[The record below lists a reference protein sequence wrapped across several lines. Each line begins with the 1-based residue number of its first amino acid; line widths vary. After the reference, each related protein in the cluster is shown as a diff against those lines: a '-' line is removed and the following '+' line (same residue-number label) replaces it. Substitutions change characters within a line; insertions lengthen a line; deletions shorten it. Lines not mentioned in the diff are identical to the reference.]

1 MHHAALAEGGHD
13 GRVSER
19 TGPVYR
25 ASGPNRVAAWI
36 ILVGSLAVAVGINAR
51 GGGASAATAAVGVAC
66 VVVAFLAAS
75 SLRFQVQAK
84 PEHLVVCSGGPV
96 RRIPWSEVKGFG
108 VDERRGRVIYVLLSG
123 GRKRLLPVPDVRSG
137 RMTAKEV
144 RDELQRYWKARRR

>member
-1 MHHAALAEGGHD
+1 MT
-13 GRVSER
+13 ER

-36 ILVGSLAVAVGINAR
+36 VLVASLAVAVGANAR
-51 GGGASAATAAVGVAC
+51 GGGATAATAVVGAVC

-84 PEHLVVCSGGPV
+84 PDYLVVCSGGPT

-137 RMTAKEV
+137 RISAKQV